1 MKGLFLI
8 AALAFLVIAVVFVLF
23 ALSERDLLEFGG
35 ISNKK
40 LYRRY
45 VNYALFA
52 SLMSL
57 TTVLISMSVS

>member
-1 MKGLFLI
+1 MKGYFLFITMVFLI
-8 AALAFLVIAVVFVLF
+8 ITVVLVVF
-23 ALSERDLLEFGG
+23 ALSERDILGFGD

-57 TTVLISMSVS
+57 TTVLISMFVS